1 MSGAKRHS
9 YLNFKEGDF
18 MPEEPQI
25 EFLVNSRFYV
35 EITLQGSLEK
45 IDGYFME
52 CSGLSRSQE
61 VIEIVEVTPQVWGR
75 SSTTKGRV
83 IRTKIPGNVKSD
95 NITLK
100 QGLNISMTMW
110 NWLKAVE
117 DGKWT
122 QQLRDGDIT
131 IYDAYATEKARF
143 RFNGAWPVSYKI
155 SDFKADGSE
164 FAITEVELSVTDF
177 LRIS

>member
-1 MSGAKRHS
+1 MADASANSQEPKIEILS
-9 YLNFKEGDF
+9 TSNFY
-18 MPEEPQI
+18 I
-25 EFLVNSRFYV
+25 

-61 VIEIVEVTPQVWGR
+61 LIEIVEVTPQIWGR
-75 SSTTKGRV
+75 NGTTKGRV

-95 NITLK
+95 NIILK

-110 NWLKAVE
+110 KWLKAVE
-117 DGKWT
+117 DGNWSK
-122 QQLRDGDIT
+122 QLRDGDIT
-131 IYDAYATEKARF
+131 IYDQSATEKARF
-143 RFNGAWPVSYKI
+143 RFNGAWPVRYKI
-155 SDFKADGSE
+155 SDFKADSGE
-164 FAITEVELSVTDF
+164 FAFTELELSVTDF